1 MLPKKWRL
9 VQLSRQA
16 LHAFIRGAVRGVRRE
31 TPDTFTL
38 LFDLGERRSPA
49 DFMPGQFNMLY
60 VFGVGEVPISVA
72 SFRGEKLLMHTVRSV
87 GTVTNILARLT
98 VGENIGIRGPFGRGW
113 PVSEAEGKQLLVIA
127 GGLGLPPLR
136 PVIEEGIANPGRFA
150 GVKILYGARTPVD
163 LIYTHEYSRWQAA
176 NGCDLLLTVD
186 RGDGEWKGN
195 VGVVTT
201 LFPRAG
207 IDPRRA
213 IAFICGPELML
224 KFSILELV
232 KMGVPAER
240 IFISLERNMNCASG
254 TCGHCQ
260 LGPFFICRD
269 GPVFSYPKVRDF
281 FPREG
286 V

>member
-1 MLPKKWRL
+1 M
-9 VQLSRQA
+9 SRQTMRT
-16 LHAFIRGAVRGVRRE
+16 FTRGTVRGVRKE

-38 LFDLGERRSPA
+38 HFDLGDGRTPA

-72 SFRGEKLLMHTVRSV
+72 SYGGEKHLMHTIRSV
-87 GTVTNILARLT
+87 GRVTNLLAALASGSS
-98 VGENIGIRGPFGRGW
+98 VGVRGPFGQGW
-113 PVSEAEGKQLLVIA
+113 PLAEAKGKQLLVIA

-136 PVIEEGIANPGRFA
+136 PVIEEGIAEPGRFD
-150 GVKILYGARTPVD
+150 GMKVMYGARTPAD
-163 LIYTHEYSRWQAA
+163 LIYTYEYPRWHAA
-176 NGCDLLLTVD
+176 DGCDLLLTVD
-186 RGDGEWKGN
+186 RGASDWKGN

-201 LFPRAG
+201 LFPKAR

-213 IAFICGPELML
+213 VAFICGPELML
-224 KFSILELV
+224 KFSILELA

-240 IFISLERNMNCASG
+240 IFVSLERNMSCATG

-260 LGPFFICRD
+260 LGPLFICRD
-269 GPVFSYPKVRDF
+269 GPVFSYPKVRGF